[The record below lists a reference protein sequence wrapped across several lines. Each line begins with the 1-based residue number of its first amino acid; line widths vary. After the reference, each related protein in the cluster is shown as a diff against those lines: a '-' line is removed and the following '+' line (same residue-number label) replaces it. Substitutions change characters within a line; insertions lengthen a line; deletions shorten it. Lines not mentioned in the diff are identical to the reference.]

1 MVEINILKDFSE
13 TLGGRYIKEGPYSGE
28 LFRDTILIHK
38 LNEAESSG
46 EKLKIDFDGCL
57 GIGTSFLEESFGGL
71 VRKYHKHGLLD
82 EMILVATEDETI
94 PENIAKYITEAEA
107 KDN

>member
-1 MVEINILKDFSE
+1 M
-13 TLGGRYIKEGPYSGE
+13 
-28 LFRDTILIHK
+28 
-38 LNEAESSG
+38 
-46 EKLKIDFDGCL
+46 
-57 GIGTSFLEESFGGL
+57 EESFGGL